1 MLKDFFLDLL
11 FPSRCPVC
19 DRPVS
24 VYDGCAGFCKDCIK
38 KLPVIGG
45 GRCYKCGRKLQD
57 PVLQYCTDCLKHG
70 DRHYYDRGLSL
81 CTYDDVMRQSVYRL
95 KYSHRME
102 YAQKY
107 GCLMAKAFGE
117 ALLRA
122 GADSVTAVPLHP
134 NRVQKRGFNQA
145 EILAKA
151 FSKETGIP
159 FYKDFVKR
167 DVDTAPLKSMT
178 RAQRQNNLKKA
189 FKLGRNDV
197 KSKVSIVIDDIYTTG
212 STIDAVAEVLKCA
225 GVSKIYFITIAI
237 GGD

>member
-1 MLKDFFLDLL
+1 
-11 FPSRCPVC
+11 
-19 DRPVS
+19 
-24 VYDGCAGFCKDCIK
+24 
-38 KLPVIGG
+38 
-45 GRCYKCGRKLQD
+45 
-57 PVLQYCTDCLKHG
+57 
-70 DRHYYDRGLSL
+70 
-81 CTYDDVMRQSVYRL
+81 
-95 KYSHRME
+95 ME

-107 GCLMAKAFGE
+107 GCLMAKAFGG

>member
-1 MLKDFFLDLL
+1 MIRQSLLDYL

-19 DRPVS
+19 DRAVPVF
-24 VYDGCAGFCKDCIK
+24 DNCAGFCRDCIQ
-38 KLPVIGG
+38 KLPVIGE
-45 GRCYKCGRKLQD
+45 GRCYKCGRKLRD
-57 PVLQYCTDCLKHG
+57 PALQYCTDCIRHG
-70 DRHYYDRGLSL
+70 AWHHYDRGLSL
-81 CTYDDVMRQSVYRL
+81 CTYDDVMRRSVYRL
-95 KYSHRME
+95 KYDHRSE
-102 YAQKY
+102 YAVKY
-107 GCLMAKAFGE
+107 GYLLAKAFGE
-117 ALLRA
+117 ALRRA

-134 NRVQKRGFNQA
+134 NRIQKRGYNQA
-145 EILAKA
+145 EILAKS
-151 FSKETGIP
+151 FSKEAKIP

-212 STIDAVAEVLKCA
+212 STVDAVAEVLKRA